1 MVIGIIGLGE
11 VGSRFAAGLTRA
23 GHAEIFGYDPHIHIG
38 GTQEKEIRLLESG
51 VHLLQTPQEL
61 AQRTDVLIAVV
72 SCEIAYRTAAQFVE
86 FLHPGQHYLDL
97 SSAVP
102 GRKMEIASLIEQR
115 GAHFLDGGILNSPEA
130 LWEKTPVVLSGP
142 DAAAV
147 PDSLNACGMHIRA
160 LGCEIGQASG
170 LKILRSIFAKS
181 LEALLLEAY
190 TAAEAYGVLQEV
202 QQALLDMS
210 AREAVAPMFERM
222 VATDTVHALRRAREI
237 ESMAQM
243 LETDNLDSTMSRAAA
258 KKLYWSANSGMK
270 QAFAAHIPTDYR
282 AVVRYLENYQKSSR
296 QA

>member
-38 GTQEKEIRLLESG
+38 GTREKEIRLLESG

-147 PDSLNACGMHIRA
+147 TDSLNACGMHIRA

-170 LKILRSIFAKS
+170 LKILRSFAKS

-202 QQALLDMS
+202 QQALLDMF

-222 VATDTVHALRRAREI
+222 VATDTVHALRRAKEI
-237 ESMAQM
+237 ESMAQV

-270 QAFAAHIPTDYR
+270 QAFAAHIPTDHR